1 MTHVAVHCVRS
12 PIIMQPIHLDGRI
25 HVDGGVG
32 DLLGLA
38 SCTPDERVL
47 SIDLHTIGLTRGRR
61 MHVAIFGESPGGP
74 VLPNC
79 TRLQLTQLPL
89 VSPSTMDVSGK
100 VAFAAGR
107 AAMREALKTRGIWG
121 GDRRVP
127 VAVPESHRGQPVEP
141 LVPDVRTERIGM
153 NTPAVEDA

>member
-1 MTHVAVHCVRS
+1 
-12 PIIMQPIHLDGRI
+12 MQPITLEGRT

-47 SIDLHTIGLTRGRR
+47 SIDLHTIGLTRMRKF
-61 MHVAIFGESPGGP
+61 HVIMFGDSPGGP

-89 VSPSTMDVSGK
+89 VSPSTMDVTG
-100 VAFAAGR
+100 ATALAAGR
-107 AAMREALKTRGIWG
+107 AAMRAALQTKRVWG
-121 GDRRVP
+121 GNKQ
-127 VAVPESHRGQPVEP
+127 VAVPVPQDEVVTPVTVEP
-141 LVPDVRTERIGM
+141 VT
-153 NTPAVEDA
+153 AA